1 MADVLGMD
9 REQLGIK
16 PKTQRGTLKAFYRN
30 SVHEGGYLLPLGDI
44 GGEFMSLLEKLAE
57 RYSVSVPEL
66 RSNTI
71 VNIKAVRL
79 MAQASKEVMATEDSS
94 RYRHFIWLNVL
105 RKKTAQY
112 IRLWM
117 GNSDA
122 QASLSLSAVSIHSTP
137 VHRLSLLKAQSMS

>member
-9 REQLGIK
+9 REQMGIK

-30 SVHEGGYLLPLGDI
+30 SVHEGGYLLTLGDI

-57 RYSVSVPEL
+57 RYGVSVPEL

-79 MAQASKEVMATEDSS
+79 MAQASKEVMATEDWCMSM
-94 RYRHFIWLNVL
+94 RYLMECKWDGEPPISGR
-105 RKKTAQY
+105 
-112 IRLWM
+112 
-117 GNSDA
+117 GD
-122 QASLSLSAVSIHSTP
+122 SAPPSHTGV
-137 VHRLSLLKAQSMS
+137 

>member
-16 PKTQRGTLKAFYRN
+16 PKTQRGTLKAFYKN

-57 RYSVSVPEL
+57 RYGVSVPEL

-79 MAQASKEVMATEDSS
+79 MAQASKEVMATEDWCMSM
-94 RYRHFIWLNVL
+94 RYLMECKWDGEPPISGR
-105 RKKTAQY
+105 
-112 IRLWM
+112 
-117 GNSDA
+117 GD
-122 QASLSLSAVSIHSTP
+122 SAPPSHTGV
-137 VHRLSLLKAQSMS
+137 

>member
-57 RYSVSVPEL
+57 RYGVTVPEL

-79 MAQASKEVMATEDSS
+79 MAQASKEVMATEDWCMSM
-94 RYRHFIWLNVL
+94 RYLMECKWDGEPPISGRGE
-105 RKKTAQY
+105 TAPPSHT
-112 IRLWM
+112 
-117 GNSDA
+117 G
-122 QASLSLSAVSIHSTP
+122 V
-137 VHRLSLLKAQSMS
+137 

>member
-1 MADVLGMD
+1 MGMD

-79 MAQASKEVMATEDSS
+79 MAQASKEVMATEDWCMSM
-94 RYRHFIWLNVL
+94 RYLMECKWDGEPPISGRGE
-105 RKKTAQY
+105 TAPPSHT
-112 IRLWM
+112 
-117 GNSDA
+117 G
-122 QASLSLSAVSIHSTP
+122 V
-137 VHRLSLLKAQSMS
+137 

>member
-30 SVHEGGYLLPLGDI
+30 SVHEGGYLLLLGDI

-57 RYSVSVPEL
+57 RYGVSVPEL

-79 MAQASKEVMATEDSS
+79 MAQASKEVMATEDWCMSM
-94 RYRHFIWLNVL
+94 RYLMECKWDGEPPISGR
-105 RKKTAQY
+105 
-112 IRLWM
+112 
-117 GNSDA
+117 GD
-122 QASLSLSAVSIHSTP
+122 SAPPSHTGV
-137 VHRLSLLKAQSMS
+137 

>member
-1 MADVLGMD
+1 MGMD
-9 REQLGIK
+9 REQMGIK

-57 RYSVSVPEL
+57 RYGVSVPEL

-79 MAQASKEVMATEDSS
+79 MAQASKEVMATEDWCMSM
-94 RYRHFIWLNVL
+94 RYLMECKWDGEPPISGR
-105 RKKTAQY
+105 
-112 IRLWM
+112 
-117 GNSDA
+117 GD
-122 QASLSLSAVSIHSTP
+122 SAPPSHTGY
-137 VHRLSLLKAQSMS
+137 KAG

>member
-1 MADVLGMD
+1 MGMD

-57 RYSVSVPEL
+57 RYGVSVPEL

-79 MAQASKEVMATEDSS
+79 MAQASNGA
-94 RYRHFIWLNVL
+94 RI
-105 RKKTAQY
+105 
-112 IRLWM
+112 
-117 GNSDA
+117 
-122 QASLSLSAVSIHSTP
+122 
-137 VHRLSLLKAQSMS
+137 

>member
-9 REQLGIK
+9 REQMGIK

-57 RYSVSVPEL
+57 RYGVSVPEL

-79 MAQASKEVMATEDSS
+79 MAQASKEVMATEDWCMSM
-94 RYRHFIWLNVL
+94 RYLMECKWDGEPPISGRGE
-105 RKKTAQY
+105 TAPPSHT
-112 IRLWM
+112 
-117 GNSDA
+117 G
-122 QASLSLSAVSIHSTP
+122 V
-137 VHRLSLLKAQSMS
+137 

>member
-9 REQLGIK
+9 REQMGIK

-57 RYSVSVPEL
+57 RYGVSVPEL

-79 MAQASKEVMATEDSS
+79 MAQASKEVMATEDWCMSM
-94 RYRHFIWLNVL
+94 RYLMECKWDGEPPISGR
-105 RKKTAQY
+105 
-112 IRLWM
+112 
-117 GNSDA
+117 GD
-122 QASLSLSAVSIHSTP
+122 SAPPSHTGV
-137 VHRLSLLKAQSMS
+137 

>member
-57 RYSVSVPEL
+57 RYGVTVPEL

-79 MAQASKEVMATEDSS
+79 MAQASKEVMATEDWCMSM
-94 RYRHFIWLNVL
+94 RYLMECKWDGEPPISGR
-105 RKKTAQY
+105 
-112 IRLWM
+112 
-117 GNSDA
+117 GD
-122 QASLSLSAVSIHSTP
+122 SAPPSHTGV
-137 VHRLSLLKAQSMS
+137 

>member
-57 RYSVSVPEL
+57 RYGVSVPEL

-79 MAQASKEVMATEDSS
+79 MAQASKEVMATEDWCMSM
-94 RYRHFIWLNVL
+94 RYLMECKWDGEPPISGR
-105 RKKTAQY
+105 
-112 IRLWM
+112 
-117 GNSDA
+117 GD
-122 QASLSLSAVSIHSTP
+122 SAPPSHTGV
-137 VHRLSLLKAQSMS
+137 

>member
-9 REQLGIK
+9 REQMGIK

-57 RYSVSVPEL
+57 RYGVTVPEL

-79 MAQASKEVMATEDSS
+79 MAQASKEVMATEDWCMSM
-94 RYRHFIWLNVL
+94 RYLMECKWDGEPPISGR
-105 RKKTAQY
+105 
-112 IRLWM
+112 
-117 GNSDA
+117 GD
-122 QASLSLSAVSIHSTP
+122 SAPPSHTGV
-137 VHRLSLLKAQSMS
+137 